1 MHAMAP
7 IRKPSAAMDGRR
19 VAMDPSILDAYVEN
33 RPWNTATGGSVGGG
47 ASLGG
52 ASLGRGTFASWDG
65 LSVDPR
71 PFSRLD
77 TKPLP
82 GVANPYA
89 ASQGM
94 AGAACFEVGPAK
106 EGGALCHKKPPPH
119 KEADVPLTV

>member
-1 MHAMAP
+1 MGGP

-33 RPWNTATGGSVGGG
+33 RPWNAMTGGSV
-47 ASLGG
+47 ASAPSLGKG
-52 ASLGRGTFASWDG
+52 SLRQGTYASWDG

-82 GVANPYA
+82 GP
-89 ASQGM
+89 
-94 AGAACFEVGPAK
+94 
-106 EGGALCHKKPPPH
+106 
-119 KEADVPLTV
+119 

>member
-1 MHAMAP
+1 MAP

-33 RPWNTATGGSVGGG
+33 RPWNAMTGGSVGGV
-47 ASLGG
+47 SLGG
-52 ASLGRGTFASWDG
+52 SVRGSRRGGSFDPYASWDG

-82 GVANPYA
+82 GPGLRA
-89 ASQGM
+89 AMGFNLIWWRLPDHTSVRTQ
-94 AGAACFEVGPAK
+94 V
-106 EGGALCHKKPPPH
+106 
-119 KEADVPLTV
+119 

>member
-1 MHAMAP
+1 MAP

-33 RPWNTATGGSVGGG
+33 RPWNAMTGGSVGGG

-52 ASLGRGTFASWDG
+52 ASLGRGTYASWDG

-82 GVANPYA
+82 GPCLRVAMSFN
-89 ASQGM
+89 
-94 AGAACFEVGPAK
+94 
-106 EGGALCHKKPPPH
+106 
-119 KEADVPLTV
+119 LTWS

>member
-1 MHAMAP
+1 M
-7 IRKPSAAMDGRR
+7 
-19 VAMDPSILDAYVEN
+19 
-33 RPWNTATGGSVGGG
+33 TGGSV
-47 ASLGG
+47 ASL
-52 ASLGRGTFASWDG
+52 RQGTYASWDG

-94 AGAACFEVGPAK
+94 AGFACFEVGPAK
-106 EGGALCHKKPPPH
+106 EGGALDGRPEIMMLEVVLRLESSWWCFLFLSGSDLR
-119 KEADVPLTV
+119 KEIVQLSLVRD

>member
-1 MHAMAP
+1 MAP
-7 IRKPSAAMDGRR
+7 IRKPSAAMDGKK
-19 VAMDPSILDAYVEN
+19 VAMAPSILDAYVEN
-33 RPWNTATGGSVGGG
+33 RPYNTTTGGSV
-47 ASLGG
+47 ARL
-52 ASLGRGTFASWDG
+52 RQGTFASWDG

-94 AGAACFEVGPAK
+94 AGAACFEEVGA
-106 EGGALCHKKPPPH
+106 PPFYCCCI
-119 KEADVPLTV
+119 L